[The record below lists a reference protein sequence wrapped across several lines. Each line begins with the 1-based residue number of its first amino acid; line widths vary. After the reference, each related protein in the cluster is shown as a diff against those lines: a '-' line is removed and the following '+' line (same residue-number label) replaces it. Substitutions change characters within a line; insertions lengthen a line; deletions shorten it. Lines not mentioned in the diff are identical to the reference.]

1 MRLRASCAELLFAR
15 AALGVFPT
23 RACPGHGQRGDVL
36 ARPARPTRSALC
48 HHARRPYENIGSFSR
63 RRALRCMPVVFT
75 CRYTCSALLLCLPAL
90 ASSTVLE

>member
-36 ARPARPTRSALC
+36 ARPARPTRSATMHGGHTKTSEASLAAVHYAVC
-48 HHARRPYENIGSFSR
+48 LWYLHAVIRAVRYCCACPFWRP
-63 RRALRCMPVVFT
+63 
-75 CRYTCSALLLCLPAL
+75 LLF
-90 ASSTVLE
+90 